1 MAGPESWGCR
11 NLFKNSETV
20 CCFFFSSKRNGRSQT
35 KRVWGIL
42 PRRRRRC
49 GAGGVRGM
57 AVSVW
62 TWARRAAGTAPVRA
76 VRPGALRGHRRQMRG
91 RTGRERP
98 GRRPRDE
105 VLLRVLGLISSA
117 GRAQRVGYGRPGA
130 VSGGRSHL
138 CHARACLKPAAPT
151 YSPSTRG
158 RPARSHPDTPRRSR
172 GRGAET
178 QDLPRCRQ
186 NLSKHKEKASA
197 AQCHWGGARLPA
209 PSCPSLA
216 TAWACP
222 AFRRPQRLSGTLLR
236 PHWGPPMGTGSLPS
250 PRGVPTW

>member
-11 NLFKNSETV
+11 NLFKNLETV
-20 CCFFFSSKRNGRSQT
+20 LLVFFSLKQNCRSQM
-35 KRVWGIL
+35 KQVWGIL

-62 TWARRAAGTAPVRA
+62 TWARQAAGTAPVRA
-76 VRPGALRGHRRQMRG
+76 VGPGALRGHRQQMKG

-98 GRRPRDE
+98 GCRPRGE

-117 GRAQRVGYGRPGA
+117 GRAQRVGYRRPGA
-130 VSGGRSHL
+130 VPGGCSHL

-151 YSPSTRG
+151 YFPSTWG
-158 RPARSHPDTPRRSR
+158 HPARSHPDMPRRSR
-172 GRGAET
+172 GRDAET

-197 AQCHWGGARLPA
+197 VQ
-209 PSCPSLA
+209 
-216 TAWACP
+216 
-222 AFRRPQRLSGTLLR
+222 
-236 PHWGPPMGTGSLPS
+236 
-250 PRGVPTW
+250 